1 MNNPRKIQIG
11 DKINGNKKKKKKG
24 GGIARLLAKFC
35 NRDCDAIGLRSLVAT
50 LKPIQLALFS
60 GSFATSLFR
69 MTIIIIYG
77 RL

>member
-11 DKINGNKKKKKKG
+11 DKINGNKKKKKG